1 MESTPSSGI
10 FGVSSGTF
18 LLIVLVV
25 LALLYVAYIFYIG
38 RLTMMPARYSEK
50 ASRKEGF
57 RVNEGFAAAEA
68 GYKRSEGFFGGAARG
83 TGLPDCMHSSAEG
96 SELVAMFM
104 NRVDATGD
112 TDVNQENLDELI
124 QIVSKLSCFKKDLVS
139 PSYIV
144 EATRY
149 QPFATAHDI
158 EPIAETT
165 GRCFAK
171 TISPRDLEIAFD
183 KWMDRGEKLIRMLCT
198 SMGFGGAE
206 LDKAKK
212 LFTTLLRDVKDI
224 ARGKC
229 LQGEPSIAGKLAPR
243 DAGPYEDPNLQELGS
258 YNGYY

>member
-1 MESTPSSGI
+1 
-10 FGVSSGTF
+10 
-18 LLIVLVV
+18 
-25 LALLYVAYIFYIG
+25 
-38 RLTMMPARYSEK
+38 MMPPRY
-50 ASRKEGF
+50 AGAKEGF
-57 RVNEGFAAAEA
+57 HVTEGYATMNAKAVQFAKEKAKKEA
-68 GYKRSEGFFGGAARG
+68 KAKVKSKVGFSNQEAFWGGAARG
-83 TGLPDCMHSSAEG
+83 SGLPDCMHSSAEG
-96 SELVAMFM
+96 SELIGMFM
-104 NRVDATGD
+104 NKMDVAGDAD
-112 TDVNQENLDELI
+112 LNQANLDELI

-139 PSYIV
+139 PSYII

-165 GRCFAK
+165 GRCFSK

-183 KWMDRGEKLIRMLCT
+183 KWTDRGEKLIRMLCT
-198 SMGFGGAE
+198 SMGFNGAE

-243 DAGPYEDPNLQELGS
+243 DAGPYEAPGLETLGP